1 MKERVEAIRRRLA
14 ASGRDIELVAVTKGF
29 PVDAIRAA
37 VAAGCPMVGENY
49 AQEVVAKFSE
59 LRRAAEAGDGSSEPP
74 VCHGAEPPLLSSGGP
89 RAAEPPLLSSG
100 GPRGAEPPLLSS
112 GGPRGAEPPLL
123 SSGGPRGAEPPVCHF
138 IGRLQSN
145 KVRQLAPYVAVWESV
160 DRSSLL
166 AEIAKR
172 APGATVLIQVNATGE
187 DGKGG
192 CTPDEAPRLADEA
205 RRLDLDLDGMMTVG
219 PTSGDP
225 AETAAAFTVV
235 RRLVDSMHLRTCS
248 MGMSGDID
256 QAFELGT
263 TRVRIGSAIFGSRT

>member
-1 MKERVEAIRRRLA
+1 MSVDPALVKERVEAIRRRLA

-59 LRRAAEAGDGSSEPP
+59 LRPAPEAGDGSSGPW
-74 VCHGAEPPLLSSGGP
+74 GAEAP
-89 RAAEPPLLSSG
+89 E
-100 GPRGAEPPLLSS
+100 
-112 GGPRGAEPPLL
+112 
-123 SSGGPRGAEPPVCHF
+123 CHI

-145 KVRQLAPYVAVWESV
+145 KVRLLAPYVAVWESV

-256 QAFELGT
+256 QAVELGT